1 MKFKDNQGN
10 IYETENKFVIEQMEK
25 SSMYKKAE
33 GNKESTSKEL
43 TKAEIQA
50 KLDELGIEYDNNA
63 TKATLLALLPQE

>member
-1 MKFKDNQGN
+1 MATIIGRIRKN
-10 IYETENKFVIEQMEK
+10 IK
-25 SSMYKKAE
+25 S
-33 GNKESTSKEL
+33 ESKPKEL

>member
-63 TKATLLALLPQE
+63 TKATLLALLAQE